1 VTLQDIL
8 IRRMRRDGALSVA
21 DFMGT
26 ALFHPEQGYYARRMP
41 IGRAGDFT
49 TAPEVHQMFGEMIAA
64 WLVDY
69 WYRSGRPEP
78 FLLVELGPGR
88 GTLMQDILRT
98 AAGLSPSFTRAAKVW
113 FVETSSIL
121 RREQAVA
128 VPAASLTDD
137 LAAVPAAFALVVA
150 NEFFDALPIHQY
162 VKTGRHWRERTVT
175 WDGSSAR
182 FIFALAPHLSP
193 ATPHLPDLA
202 REGDIVEISPAAQAI
217 VADLAGRAVA
227 DGGAS
232 LIIDYARDP
241 REPCGTLQAVQ
252 SHRRVDPLREPGTAD
267 LSARVDFQEL
277 ASTARA
283 AGASV
288 HGPRAQGAFLE
299 TVGIRERGHRLA
311 AMQPATRDGI
321 ESALRRLTR
330 PEGMGSQFQ
339 AMSIACPSGPDPAG
353 FA

>member
-1 VTLQDIL
+1 MTLQDIL

-26 ALFHPEQGYYARRMP
+26 ALFHPEQGYYARRAP
-41 IGRAGDFT
+41 IGQAGDFT

-69 WYRSGRPEP
+69 WNRSGRPEP

-88 GTLMQDILRT
+88 GILMQDILRT
-98 AAGLSPSFTRAAKVW
+98 AAGIAPSFTRAAEIW
-113 FVETSSIL
+113 FVETSSGL
-121 RREQAVA
+121 RREQAIA
-128 VPAASLTDD
+128 VPAARFTDD
-137 LAAVPAAFALVVA
+137 LAAVPAGFALVVA

-162 VKTGRHWRERTVT
+162 VRTGRHWRERTVT
-175 WDGSSAR
+175 WDGSSSR
-182 FIFALAPHLSP
+182 FVFALGPHPSP
-193 ATPHLPDLA
+193 VTPHLPDSA
-202 REGDIVEISPAAQAI
+202 NEGDIVEISPAAQA
-217 VADLAGRAVA
+217 VAADLAGRAVA
-227 DGGAS
+227 DGGTS

-252 SHRRVDPLREPGTAD
+252 SHRRVDPLSEPGAAD
-267 LSARVDFQEL
+267 LSARVDFQGL
-277 ASTARA
+277 ATTALA

-299 TVGIRERGHRLA
+299 AVGIRERGRRLA
-311 AMQPATRDGI
+311 AMHPATRDGI

-330 PEGMGSQFQ
+330 PEGMGSRFQ
-339 AMSIACPSGPDPAG
+339 AMSIAGPRGPDPAG

>member
-1 VTLQDIL
+1 MTLQDIL

-21 DFMGT
+21 EFMGT
-26 ALFHPEQGYYARRMP
+26 ALFHPEQGYYARRVP
-41 IGRAGDFT
+41 IGLSGDFT

-69 WYRSGRPEP
+69 WYRSGRPDP

-98 AAGLSPSFTRAAKVW
+98 AGGVAPSFTRAAEVW
-113 FVETSSIL
+113 FVETSPGL
-121 RREQAVA
+121 RRAQAVA
-128 VPAASLTDD
+128 VPTARLTDD
-137 LAAVPAAFALVVA
+137 LATVPAAFALVVA

-175 WDGSSAR
+175 WDGTRSR
-182 FIFALAPHLSP
+182 FAFALAPHPSP
-193 ATPHLPDLA
+193 ITPHLSDVA
-202 REGDIVEISPAAQAI
+202 REGDIVEVSPAAQA
-217 VADLAGRAVA
+217 VAADLAGRAVA

-232 LIIDYARDP
+232 LVIDYARDP

-252 SHRRVDPLREPGTAD
+252 SHRRVDPLSEPGAAD
-267 LSARVDFQEL
+267 LSARVDFHGL
-277 ASTARA
+277 ATTACA

-288 HGPRAQGAFLE
+288 HGPRAQGTFLE
-299 TVGIRERGHRLA
+299 ALGVRERGRRLA
-311 AMQPATRDGI
+311 AMQPAMRDGI
-321 ESALRRLTR
+321 EGALRRLTR
-330 PEGMGSQFQ
+330 PEGMGSRFQ
-339 AMSIACPSGPDPAG
+339 AMSIACPRGPDPAG

>member
-1 VTLQDIL
+1 VALQDIL

-26 ALFHPEQGYYARRMP
+26 ALFHPEQGYYARRAP
-41 IGRAGDFT
+41 IGQAGDFT

-69 WYRSGRPEP
+69 WDRSGRPAP

-88 GTLMQDILRT
+88 GTLMRDIQRT
-98 AAGLSPSFTRAAKVW
+98 AAGVAPSFARAARIW
-113 FVETSSIL
+113 FVETSSSL
-121 RREQAVA
+121 RGEQAVA
-128 VPAASLTDD
+128 VPAARFTDN

-162 VKTGRHWRERTVT
+162 VKTGRHWRERTVI
-175 WDGSSAR
+175 WDGSSSR
-182 FIFALAPHLSP
+182 FVFALAPHPSP
-193 ATPHLPDLA
+193 VTPHLPGLA
-202 REGDIVEISPAAQAI
+202 GEGDIVEISPAAQA
-217 VADLAGRAVA
+217 VAADLAGRAVA
-227 DGGAS
+227 HGGAS

-241 REPCGTLQAVQ
+241 REPCGTLQAVR
-252 SHRRVDPLREPGTAD
+252 SHRRVDPLSEPGAAD
-267 LSARVDFQEL
+267 LSARVDFQGL
-277 ASTARA
+277 ATTARA

-299 TVGIRERGHRLA
+299 AVGIRERGRRLA
-311 AMQPATRDGI
+311 AMQPAARESI
-321 ESALRRLTR
+321 EGALRRLTG
-330 PEGMGSQFQ
+330 PEGMGSRFQ
-339 AMSIACPSGPDPAG
+339 AMSIAGPLGPAPAG